1 MRHSSRPWI
10 VLILLLLAALILS
23 VAAGSVAIPLKEI
36 FALLFSGRTG
46 GAEAVQPYAT
56 ILFQLRIPHAVLMM
70 LVGASLAGSGAAYQG
85 LFRNPLADPY
95 LIGVASGGGLGAIA
109 AMTIRWPYTTIG
121 MFAVPLAAFAGA
133 LLSVLIVYRLAR
145 VGRTVPT
152 TNLLLAGVAISSFT
166 TALTSFLLIHSTGE
180 PRRALVWMMGGS
192 SMTGWQ
198 PVLGILP
205 YALAGLTLL
214 LINGFPLN
222 VMQFGDEQA
231 QQMGVRVEKVRR
243 WIVLAASLATAA
255 AVAFAGVIGFVG
267 LVVPHL
273 IRLVWGGDYRRLL
286 PLSMLGGAVMLLLTD
301 LAARTLIAPQEL
313 PVGILTALLGAPFFL
328 WVLRRS
334 KSQNYW

>member
-1 MRHSSRPWI
+1 MHHSSRPWI

-23 VAAGSVAIPLKEI
+23 VGSRQCSHPSEGDLC
-36 FALLFSGRTG
+36 
-46 GAEAVQPYAT
+46 AVVFRANW
-56 ILFQLRIPHAVLMM
+56 R
-70 LVGASLAGSGAAYQG
+70 GGSGSALCHHSFSAAHSPCGVDDAGGGLSGWQRCGVPG

-95 LIGVASGGGLGAIA
+95 LIGVASGGGLGAIT

-192 SMTGWQ
+192 TMTGWQ

-205 YALAGLTLL
+205 YALAGLILL

-286 PLSMLGGAVMLLLTD
+286 PLSMLGGL
-301 LAARTLIAPQEL
+301 
-313 PVGILTALLGAPFFL
+313 
-328 WVLRRS
+328 S
-334 KSQNYW
+334 CCC